1 MRIETRTEGDILIV
15 TPLDDRIDASVAM
28 DFKGHLNAWINDGT
42 LRILLDLTY
51 VEFIDSSGLSVLI
64 SVLKTLAGKGELLLC
79 SISNTVM
86 SLFKLTRMDRIFKI
100 SDSVEEAVK
109 NTGQK

>member
-1 MRIETRTEGDILIV
+1 
-15 TPLDDRIDASVAM
+15 
-28 DFKGHLNAWINDGT
+28 
-42 LRILLDLTY
+42 LDLTY

-100 SDSVEEAVK
+100 YDSVEEALK
-109 NTGQK
+109 NNGQK